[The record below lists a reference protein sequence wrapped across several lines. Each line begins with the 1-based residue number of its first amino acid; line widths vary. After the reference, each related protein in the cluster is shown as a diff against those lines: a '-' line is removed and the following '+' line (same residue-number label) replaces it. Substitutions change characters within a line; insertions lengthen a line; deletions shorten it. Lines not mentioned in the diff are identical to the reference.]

1 MLDLEQGRQE
11 LGAPIIVEPS
21 NRLFEELGNNT
32 YTYLDLLSELIDN
45 SIAARNS
52 DETVHITLTV
62 GVSNDRQSSWLSIK
76 DNAAGIRHERLPMAI
91 SPAAMQNTDSLNEH
105 GLGMKQAIAGLGSLR
120 YLATKAAEAE
130 RASVIEELQFGKI
143 YPKMVD
149 VDWMHGTEIV
159 IDSLKGAVKL
169 HTVSYTRDLIPML
182 GARYRRFLVGPA
194 PTARIKIT
202 MVDVDDDQRE
212 INTWRV
218 QERKPVYFHPR
229 TRTNA
234 PVVDH
239 KEFRGTGW
247 EAELTFGYK
256 PEGHEW
262 QETGIAPPT
271 RFDPYAVSIAKQGL
285 DIIMNNRV
293 IVFHQ
298 LAELGFVGVR
308 HNNYNNI
315 TGEIVLK
322 KGFTTAITKNAII
335 RTEQWD
341 DCMKQM
347 KDYLNGANL
356 IKSRTYPDALPENAL
371 RDRMANFLQTNP
383 LVGPRQSVQI
393 EYAVEALGGAIDILA
408 DDEVWEIKRD
418 DANGMDVW
426 QCFAYMDMTGKT
438 KGFLLAKSFRP
449 SAHATVR
456 HINDK
461 HNVHITLTELQQYPI
476 NHPLTEQEVD
486 KYLQPTPPAYP

>member
-1 MLDLEQGRQE
+1 MLDLEQGRPE
-11 LGAPIIVEPS
+11 LGAPIIVKPS

-45 SIAARNS
+45 SIAARNP

-62 GVSNDRQSSWLSIK
+62 GVSNEDKRKSLLSIK
-76 DNAAGIRHERLPMAI
+76 DDAIGISHERLPMAI
-91 SPAAMQNTDSLNEH
+91 SPAAMQSTDSLNEH

-120 YLATKAAEAE
+120 YLATKTAEAE
-130 RASVIEELQFGKI
+130 KASVIEKLQFGEI
-143 YPKMVD
+143 YPKMVE
-149 VDWMHGTEIV
+149 VDWSHGTEIV
-159 IDSLKGAVKL
+159 IERLKGAVRL
-169 HTVSYTRDLIPML
+169 NTISYTRGLIPLL
-182 GARYRRFLVGPA
+182 GARYRRFLVGSVPKA
-194 PTARIKIT
+194 HIQIT

-212 INTWRV
+212 FNTWRV
-218 QERKPVYFHPR
+218 VEQKPVYFHPR

-234 PVVDH
+234 PVVPP
-239 KEFRGTGW
+239 KQFRGVGW

-262 QETGIAPPT
+262 GELGINPPT
-271 RFDPYAVSIAKQGL
+271 KFDPYAVSIAKQGL
-285 DIIMNNRV
+285 DIIMNDRV
-293 IVFHQ
+293 ITFHQ

-335 RTEQWD
+335 RTELWD
-341 DCMKQM
+341 DCMNQM
-347 KDYLNGANL
+347 KEYLDEANL
-356 IKSRTYPDALPENAL
+356 IRSRTWPDALPEDAL

-449 SAHATVR
+449 SAHATAR

-461 HNVHITLTELQQYPI
+461 HNVNIVLTELQQYPI
-476 NHPLTEQEVD
+476 NHPLTEQEVAT
-486 KYLQPTPPAYP
+486 YL